1 MGRMLIELA
10 AASPDS
16 LEVSQRSSPILK
28 PPVSSIP
35 ALCGFAS
42 PSLVARSLG
51 ARAIAQRAT
60 TRSSPGMG
68 INRSGVAPALLRRG
82 KRALACRVATLL
94 PWRPPQLRCLVFSQ
108 SGARLPRV
116 RSWRRACASHKLRR
130 IAGAWGGALSRSDLR
145 GKPKKNGALYGEF
158 ANLAARCHRVARDRR
173 TGRGAR
179 SRPVPR
185 RL

>member
-1 MGRMLIELA
+1 MLSAFLFFWFSGGSVFAIGKMEGCRLGRMLIELA

-35 ALCGFAS
+35 ALCGFAL

-51 ARAIAQRAT
+51 ARAVAQRAT

-82 KRALACRVATLL
+82 KRALACRVATSL
-94 PWRPPQLRCLVFSQ
+94 PWRPPQLRCLVFSHPQ
-108 SGARLPRV
+108 ARPPPCAELATRLRQPQASPNR
-116 RSWRRACASHKLRR
+116 WRM
-130 IAGAWGGALSRSDLR
+130 
-145 GKPKKNGALYGEF
+145 
-158 ANLAARCHRVARDRR
+158 
-173 TGRGAR
+173 GRGAFTFR
-179 SRPVPR
+179 SPR
-185 RL
+185 ET